1 MTAERMERMRT
12 RLSDALQTSDIE
24 IADEGHK
31 HIGHVGAST
40 GLGHFAVRIRS
51 PRFAGQSML
60 ERHRMVYEAL
70 GDMMQTDIH
79 AVSIRALADDE

>member
-1 MTAERMERMRT
+1 MTAERIERMRS
-12 RLSDALQTSDIE
+12 RLSEALETDAIE

-31 HIGHVGAST
+31 HIGHPGAAT
-40 GLGHFAVRIRS
+40 GLGHFAVCIRS

-60 ERHRMVYEAL
+60 ERQRLVYAAL

-79 AVSIRALADDE
+79 AVTIRALADDE